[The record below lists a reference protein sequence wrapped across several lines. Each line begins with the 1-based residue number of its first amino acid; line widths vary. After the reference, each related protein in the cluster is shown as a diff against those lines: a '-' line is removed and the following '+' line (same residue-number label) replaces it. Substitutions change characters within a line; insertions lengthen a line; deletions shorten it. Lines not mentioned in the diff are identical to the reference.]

1 MHRRGSS
8 SSGGRDKVFMEYDF
22 FHEKDG
28 RDTSSKNLKF
38 PTIGEASSSLSL
50 TVSAYGG
57 DTATTDHFSSIDLS
71 LKL

>member
-8 SSGGRDKVFMEYDF
+8 SSGGKDKIFMEYDF

-28 RDTSSKNLKF
+28 RDTSFKNLKF
-38 PTIGEASSSLSL
+38 PTIGEASSSSLSL

-57 DTATTDHFSSIDLS
+57 DTATTDLSSIDLS